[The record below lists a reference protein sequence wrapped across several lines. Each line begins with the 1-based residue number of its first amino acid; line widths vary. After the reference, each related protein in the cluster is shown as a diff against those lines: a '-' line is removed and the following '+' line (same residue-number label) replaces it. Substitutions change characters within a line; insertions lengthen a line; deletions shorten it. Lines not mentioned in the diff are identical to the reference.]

1 MLASAIEMVSASM
14 VDFVVTFQKLGLEA
28 EWSSSHHQEVVGGC
42 LSIVRVVSP
51 TRIAETCELESACL
65 VRKCLGHIS
74 LQVSEKVLGCCHMQ
88 LGWLAHGSGQLV
100 DGVGDVEARVLAQ
113 KHPEPS
119 NGFVEF
125 RCRGI

>member
-1 MLASAIEMVSASM
+1 MVSASM

-28 EWSSSHHQEVVGGC
+28 EWSSSHHQEIVGGC

-100 DGVGDVEARVLAQ
+100 DGVGDVVTRALAQ
-113 KHPEPS
+113 EHEGSSDGLVKLRS
-119 NGFVEF
+119 
-125 RCRGI
+125 CGI